1 MPETDKTDVIIIGAG
16 LSGLIAAITLQEKGR
31 SVKLLEA
38 TERPGGRIKTDE
50 VDGYR
55 LDRGFQVLLTRYPET
70 ERYLDYD
77 ALQLRKFMPGAI
89 VLNDQGKQEIV
100 DPSRVPTAAFKTL
113 FAPVGSIGDKIN
125 ILKTKFRLQGMTVD
139 EIFNQPEISTLAVIQ
154 EYGFSER
161 MLRNFFQPFMAGI
174 FLEDELTT
182 SRREFDFVFKM
193 FSEGDTAVPELG
205 MEEIPKQLAARLQP
219 GTLLTNQRVT
229 AIEGPTV
236 TTADGSV
243 LTAKQILLA
252 TEPNEL
258 FTKHPSV
265 KPNRPHQSTVNVY
278 LTADK
283 SPIGKS
289 MLALNARPDRL
300 VNNVVVMS
308 DVSSTY
314 APAGKHL
321 LSVSINGSRSETD
334 EELTEIIKSELR
346 TWFGG
351 QTSNWH
357 HLKTYRIDYALPNQD
372 SVSHNLT
379 EEQSKVGEAQFVTG
393 DYLLNGSINGA
404 MRAGR
409 QAAEIMLRS

>member
-1 MPETDKTDVIIIGAG
+1 MPESDTTDVIIIGAG
-16 LSGLIAAITLQEKGR
+16 LSGLIAAITLQESGR

-38 TERPGGRIKTDE
+38 TDRPGGRIKTDE

-55 LDRGFQVLLTRYPET
+55 LDRGFQVLLTHYPET
-70 ERYLDYD
+70 KRYLDYE
-77 ALQLRKFMPGAI
+77 ALNLCKFSPGAI
-89 VLNDQGKQEIV
+89 VLNDKGKQEIV

-113 FAPVGSIGDKIN
+113 FAQVGSMGDKLN
-125 ILKTKFRLQGMTVD
+125 ILKTKFRLQGMSVD

-154 EYGFSER
+154 DYGYSER

-193 FSEGDTAVPELG
+193 FSEGDTAIPELG
-205 MEEIPKQLAARLQP
+205 MEEIPKQLAARLP
-219 GTLLTNQRVT
+219 SGTLLTNQRVT

-236 TTADGSV
+236 TTDNGSTH
-243 LTAKQILLA
+243 TAQQVLLA

-258 FTKHPSV
+258 LAKHTSV
-265 KPNRPHQSTVNVY
+265 KPSQPHHSTVNVY
-278 LTADK
+278 LTADD
-283 SPIGKS
+283 SPITKP

-308 DVSSTY
+308 DVSSAYSPT
-314 APAGKHL
+314 GKHL
-321 LSVSINGSRSETD
+321 ISVSIIGSRSETD

-346 TWFGG
+346 TWFGDN
-351 QTSNWH
+351 TNTWE

-372 SVSHNLT
+372 SVLHNLT
-379 EEQSKVGEAQFVTG
+379 KERCQVKEGLFVTG

-409 QAAEIMLRS
+409 QAAEIMLHS